1 MLEKISEELKQR
13 IANSHIDGFG
23 EELEYWVKQ
32 INTPTSNYKNM
43 LPRDLTNGILI
54 SFCDENLRYDI
65 VRRGFYELLLLL
77 DLNSNLL
84 FTCMSEDALNK
95 ILKDKKRE
103 VPHYI
108 DILSLKNKGLEGK
121 THQITLPGIDT
132 ELFPEDELERQL
144 KELCSNLELQTDKEF
159 RHCIITIKKSGYN
172 VQELKAYIF
181 NSALELVEEENWSQ
195 YLKPSYTFLDDTK
208 KSNEVDIIKP
218 TLKKDF
224 LVQDKDT
231 MPEIKNDKNDENDV
245 NEEE

>member
-1 MLEKISEELKQR
+1 M
-13 IANSHIDGFG
+13 
-23 EELEYWVKQ
+23 
-32 INTPTSNYKNM
+32 
-43 LPRDLTNGILI
+43 
-54 SFCDENLRYDI
+54 
-65 VRRGFYELLLLL
+65 
-77 DLNSNLL
+77 
-84 FTCMSEDALNK
+84 
-95 ILKDKKRE
+95 
-103 VPHYI
+103 
-108 DILSLKNKGLEGK
+108 
-121 THQITLPGIDT
+121 
-132 ELFPEDELERQL
+132 
-144 KELCSNLELQTDKEF
+144 QTDKEF

-231 MPEIKNDKNDENDV
+231 MPEIKNDKNDEKDV